1 MPLSKDVRKSTY
13 ADYLTYPDDE
23 RWEIIDGVPYMQS
36 APSWQHQSIS
46 RELLRQFSNYLL
58 DKTCEVF
65 ASPFDL
71 RLSEV
76 EVADE
81 DVTNVYQPDLV
92 VICDKNQLKGT
103 GYFGI
108 PDLVI
113 EILSPSTAKTD
124 RLLKFNIYEK
134 FGVKEYWIVEPDM
147 KLVSVFI
154 LQDNNRYGRPEL
166 YTETGDVKVSIFP
179 DLIINL
185 STVFDFQ

>member
-1 MPLSKDVRKSTY
+1 MPLSKELRKQTY

-58 DKTCEVF
+58 GKSCEVF

-71 RLSEV
+71 RLTDSEA
-76 EVADE
+76 ADE
-81 DVTNVYQPDLV
+81 NVTDVYQPDLA

-108 PDLVI
+108 PNLVI

-124 RLLKFNIYEK
+124 RLLKFNMYEK
-134 FGVKEYWIVEPDM
+134 YRVKEYWIVEPDM

-154 LQDNNRYGRPEL
+154 LQDNSRYGRPEL

-185 STVFDFQ
+185 NIVFDF

>member
-1 MPLSKDVRKSTY
+1 MPLSKEVRKYTY
-13 ADYLTYPDDE
+13 ADYLRYPDDE
-23 RWEIIDGVPYMQS
+23 RWEIIDGAPYMQS

-58 DKTCEVF
+58 HRSCEVF

-71 RLSEV
+71 RLSDAEV
-76 EVADE
+76 NDE

-92 VICDKNQLKGT
+92 VICDKSKLKGT

-108 PDLVI
+108 PNLVI
-113 EILSPSTAKTD
+113 EILSHSTAKAD
-124 RLLKFNIYEK
+124 RLLKFNMYEK

-154 LQDNNRYGRPEL
+154 LQDDNRYGRTEL

-179 DLIINL
+179 DLVIDLNL
-185 STVFDFQ
+185 VFNF

>member
-1 MPLSKDVRKSTY
+1 MPLSKEIRKYTY

-58 DKTCEVF
+58 SKSCEVF

-71 RLSEV
+71 RLSDEDV
-76 EVADE
+76 EQD

-92 VICDKNQLKGT
+92 VICDKSKLKGT

-108 PDLVI
+108 PDLII

-124 RLLKFNIYEK
+124 RLLKFNMYEK

-166 YTETGDVKVSIFP
+166 YTEIADVKVAIFP
-179 DLIINL
+179 DLVINL
-185 STVFDFQ
+185 DKVFDF

>member
-1 MPLSKDVRKSTY
+1 MPLSKEVRKYTY
-13 ADYLTYPDDE
+13 VDYLAYPDDE

-36 APSWQHQSIS
+36 SPSWQHQSIS

-58 DKTCEVF
+58 RKSCEVF

-71 RLSEV
+71 RLSDAEV
-76 EVADE
+76 KDE

-92 VICDKNQLKGT
+92 VICDKSKLKGT

-108 PDLVI
+108 PNLII

-124 RLLKFNIYEK
+124 RLLKFNMYEK

-166 YTETGDVKVSIFP
+166 YTETANVKVSIFP
-179 DLIINL
+179 DLVINL
-185 STVFDFQ
+185 DIVFDF

>member
-1 MPLSKDVRKSTY
+1 MPLSKKVREYTY
-13 ADYLTYPDDE
+13 ADYLKFPDDE

-58 DKTCEVF
+58 RNSCEVF

-71 RLSEV
+71 RLSNAEG
-76 EVADE
+76 EDE
-81 DVTNVYQPDLV
+81 NVTNVYQPDLV
-92 VICDKNQLKGT
+92 VICDKSKLRGT
-103 GYFGI
+103 GYHGI
-108 PDLVI
+108 PNLII

-147 KLVSVFI
+147 KLLSVFI

-166 YTETGDVKVSIFP
+166 YTETDNVKVSIFP
-179 DLIINL
+179 DLVIDLNI
-185 STVFDFQ
+185 VFDI

>member
-1 MPLSKDVRKSTY
+1 MPLSNQVRKYTY

-36 APSWQHQSIS
+36 APTWQHQSIS
-46 RELLRQFSNYLL
+46 RELMLQFGEYLRNSQ
-58 DKTCEVF
+58 CQVF
-65 ASPFDL
+65 AAPFDL
-71 RLSEV
+71 RLSDA

-92 VICDKNQLKGT
+92 VICDKSKLKGT

-108 PDLVI
+108 PNLVI
-113 EILSPSTAKTD
+113 EILSPSTARTD
-124 RLLKFNIYEK
+124 RLLKFNMYEK

-166 YTETGDVKVSIFP
+166 YTETSNVEVSTFP
-179 DLIINL
+179 DLVIDL
-185 STVFDFQ
+185 SIVFDI